1 MHNNNFTNNLSLLLQ
16 VLSLEILFQDFN
28 NSDLMQELQRQDN
41 EYFEKLIKQNNE
53 ILSLLRKEV
62 NDGREIN

>member
-1 MHNNNFTNNLSLLLQ
+1 MHNNFTNNLSLLLQ